1 MKFSQKC
8 HYGDFFGN
16 TFQKLVLFQIFFQ
29 KFFQKELF
37 LRTYTE
43 IYPGVSTAISLEIHR
58 LIPPQNTQELC
69 RELLKISQKILLE
82 IQPSMT
88 FPKKFRLTFFHF
100 MKIFF
105 SFFMNFIQNCC
116 RNLSGIPSAFL
127 PLKNSFRKFH
137 KKKLDLKFVQ
147 KFHRIF
153 FTYQKF
159 LYGYFI
165 NI

>member
-43 IYPGVSTAISLEIHR
+43 IYLGVSTAISLEIHR

-105 SFFMNFIQNCC
+105 LFLWILSRIAAGIFQGFLQLFFLW
-116 RNLSGIPSAFL
+116 RIPSGSFTK
-127 PLKNSFRKFH
+127 KNSTWNLFRNFT
-137 KKKLDLKFVQ
+137 V
-147 KFHRIF
+147 F
-153 FTYQKF
+153 FLHIRNSSTV
-159 LYGYFI
+159 I
-165 NI
+165 S